1 MTVPTAT
8 LDAAFGDERLWL
20 TWNAPKGF
28 AHSRAVIEALVQ
40 SAAPVPKV

>member
-1 MTVPTAT
+1 MTVPIAT

-20 TWNAPKGF
+20 RLERTKGF